1 MKSLQF
7 SKNCSKLIT
16 VRFRL
21 NTRRKE
27 QLAKTKKKKT
37 TKRGKKKSSKFL
49 RNVALLSLVG
59 VSFLGGALYVL
70 TTPDAKAEEA
80 VHLTDT
86 TNDFINRIG
95 GVSQELASQYDL
107 FGQENDLYASVMIAQ
122 AILESRSGTSGLS
135 DAPYYNLFGVKGS
148 YNGASAVFQ
157 TWEDD
162 GTGNAYTIQDSFRQ
176 YPSWRASLEDYAQ
189 LLQLPLYQ
197 GAHRSVAG
205 SYDVATAHLTG
216 RYATDTQY
224 ASKLNNLIAAYNLT
238 RFDDNPA
245 VSSTSAEVLASG
257 SVWNPHRRS
266 FTSQA
271 ILDQDNAWLAYVR
284 GE

>member
-1 MKSLQF
+1 M
-7 SKNCSKLIT
+7 
-16 VRFRL
+16 
-21 NTRRKE
+21 
-27 QLAKTKKKKT
+27 AKKKT
-37 TKRGKKKSSKFL
+37 RKKTSKRGKNTSSKFL

-80 VHLTDT
+80 IHLTDT

-107 FGQENDLYASVMIAQ
+107 FPSVMIAQ
-122 AILESRSGTSGLS
+122 VILESRSGTSGLS
-135 DAPYYNLFGVKGS
+135 DAPNYNLFGIKGS
-148 YNGASAVFQ
+148 YNGNSVVLE

-162 GTGNAYTIQDSFRQ
+162 GAGNTYTINDAFRQ
-176 YPSWRASLEDYAQ
+176 YPSWRASLEDYAM
-189 LLQLPLYQ
+189 LLQQPIYE

-205 SYDVATAHLTG
+205 SYDVATQHLVG
-216 RYATDTQY
+216 RYATDTNY
-224 ASKLNNLIAAYNLT
+224 ANKLNNLIAAYNLT
-238 RFDDNPA
+238 RFDGSGSA
-245 VSSTSAEVLASG
+245 VSSQESASG
-257 SVWNPHRRS
+257 MVWNPHRRS

-284 GE
+284 GN